1 MSKKVILKPGKEIP
15 IYRKHPW
22 IFSGAIDKMDKGV
35 RDGDRVEVKDHKGEF
50 LAIGHY
56 QGGSSIAIRIISF
69 DPISDIKSFWKSK
82 IENAYQYR
90 KSIGIIA
97 DETTNCYRLI
107 HAEGDGL
114 PGLIIDIYNETA
126 VVQCHSIGMHRAS
139 ENISSAI
146 RESYGNQIKS
156 IYSKSQST
164 LPSEYAQSM
173 ENGYLFGDASSCPA
187 VVKENDVLFEINWET
202 GQKTGFFLD
211 QRDNR
216 HHMAQFVKG
225 QKVLNAFSYSGGF
238 SMYALIEGATEVHS
252 VDVSSTATDLAD
264 RNVDINKDLID
275 SKSTHKSIT
284 ADVMHY
290 LKNTEEE
297 YDVMIVDPPAFAKSI
312 KKRHNAVQAYKRLNV
327 LAMKK
332 LKSGGILSTYSCSQ
346 VVGKQLFYDTIKA
359 AAIEAGKSVRVLR
372 HLSQPAD
379 HPVSLFHDQ
388 SSYLKGL
395 VLYVE

>member
-1 MSKKVILKPGKEIP
+1 MSKKVILKPGKEVP
-15 IYRKHPW
+15 VYRKHPW

-35 RDGDRVEVKDHKGEF
+35 RDGDRVDIKDHNGEY
-50 LAIGHY
+50 LATGHY

-69 DPISDIKSFWKSK
+69 DPISDIATFWKSK
-82 IENAYQYR
+82 IQNAFQYR
-90 KSIGIIA
+90 KTIGII
-97 DETTNCYRLI
+97 DDPTTDCYRLI

-114 PGLIIDIYNETA
+114 PGLILDIYGSVA
-126 VVQCHSIGMHRAS
+126 VIQCHSIGMHRAIDH
-139 ENISSAI
+139 ISVALQAI
-146 RESYGNQIKS
+146 YGDELKA
-156 IYSKSQST
+156 IYSKSQAT
-164 LPSEYAQSM
+164 LPAPYRDDK
-173 ENGYLFGDASSCPA
+173 ENDYLLGDTKHCPTI
-187 VVKENDVLFEINWET
+187 VKENDVQFEINWET

-216 HHMAQFVKG
+216 QHMTRYAKG

-238 SMYALIEGATEVHS
+238 SVYALQAGATEVHS
-252 VDVSSTATDLAD
+252 VDVSKTATDLGD
-264 RNVDINKDLID
+264 RNVEINKI
-275 SKSTHKSIT
+275 KKGCIHKSVT
-284 ADVMHY
+284 EDVMYY
-290 LKNTEEE
+290 LKNTEEI

-327 LAMKK
+327 LAMKR